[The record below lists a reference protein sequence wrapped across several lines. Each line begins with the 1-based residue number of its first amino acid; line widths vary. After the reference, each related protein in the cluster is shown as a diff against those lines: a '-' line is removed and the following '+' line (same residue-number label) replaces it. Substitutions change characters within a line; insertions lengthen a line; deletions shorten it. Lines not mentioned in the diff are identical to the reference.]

1 MTANHMGQH
10 HDGGTFYGREPELI
24 GVREAA
30 DILNVSSRTVTRLC
44 ALSKIRSVKV
54 GFQWRVNRAALM
66 RYAGLD
72 EGCDDGGL

>member
-1 MTANHMGQH
+1 MTASHMAPNGEV
-10 HDGGTFYGREPELI
+10 GVSLRREPELI

-44 ALSKIRSVKV
+44 GLNKIKSVKI

-66 RYAGLD
+66 RYAGLE
-72 EGCDDGGL
+72 EGRDDGEL

>member
-10 HDGGTFYGREPELI
+10 HDGGTFYGRRPDLI

-66 RYAGLD
+66 RYAGLE
-72 EGCDDGGL
+72 EGRDDGGL